1 VGLGDSAILDAT
13 VEIDRQ
19 LVHAMAGGSTDA
31 LGRLYDRLAPVVYG
45 LACRVTGRP
54 EDAEEVVQDVFTQV
68 WKQAARYDPARAT
81 VAGWLVMIA
90 RARSLD
96 RLRARRAR
104 PDQAAP
110 TDPAEAIGLSSTG
123 PSPEQVAISGR
134 EAGQVRAALQ
144 GLPDVQRELVE
155 LAYYEG
161 LTHSEIA
168 ERTGTPLGTVKTR
181 LRTAASALR
190 GALEPATS

>member
-1 VGLGDSAILDAT
+1 
-13 VEIDRQ
+13 
-19 LVHAMAGGSTDA
+19 MAGGSTDA
-31 LGRLYDRLAPVVYG
+31 LGRLYDRHAPVVYG

-110 TDPAEAIGLSSTG
+110 TEDRKS
-123 PSPEQVAISGR
+123 
-134 EAGQVRAALQ
+134 
-144 GLPDVQRELVE
+144 
-155 LAYYEG
+155 
-161 LTHSEIA
+161 
-168 ERTGTPLGTVKTR
+168 TR
-181 LRTAASALR
+181 LNS
-190 GALEPATS
+190 S

>member
-1 VGLGDSAILDAT
+1 VGLGDTAILDAT

-31 LGRLYDRLAPVVYG
+31 LGRLYDRHAPVVYG

-54 EDAEEVVQDVFTQV
+54 EDAEEVVQDVFTQI

-104 PDQAAP
+104 PDQTAP
-110 TDPAEAIGLSSTG
+110 ADPAETAGLSAAG
-123 PSPEQVAISGR
+123 PTPEQIAISGR
-134 EAGQVRAALQ
+134 EARLVRTALQ
-144 GLPDVQRELVE
+144 GLPEAQRVLVE
-155 LAYYEG
+155 LAFYDG

-181 LRTAASALR
+181 LRMAASALR
-190 GALEPATS
+190 GALNPATS